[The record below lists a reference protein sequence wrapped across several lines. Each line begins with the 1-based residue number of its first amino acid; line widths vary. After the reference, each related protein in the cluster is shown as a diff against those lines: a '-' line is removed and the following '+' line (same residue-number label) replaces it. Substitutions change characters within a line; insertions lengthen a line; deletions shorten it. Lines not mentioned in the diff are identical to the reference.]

1 MEKNLKPIL
10 NLINKLEPKEL
21 HLFFSINPYQ
31 MEILAKLN
39 KERNLNAQ
47 SLLKSQIKFSKA
59 QKYRYINEL
68 ISKKLIS
75 KSFNCYNLRL
85 I

>member
-1 MEKNLKPIL
+1 MVKNIKPIL

-21 HLFFSINPYQ
+21 HLYFSLNPYQ

-47 SLLKSQIKFSKA
+47 SLLKSQIKLSKA
-59 QKYRYINEL
+59 QKYRYINKL
-68 ISKKLIS
+68 ILKKFIS
-75 KSFNCYNLRL
+75 KSYNCYNLKL
-85 I
+85 M

>member
-1 MEKNLKPIL
+1 MNKNLKSIL

-39 KERNLNAQ
+39 KDRNLNAQ
-47 SLLKSQIKFSKA
+47 NLLKSEIKFSKA
-59 QKYRYINEL
+59 QKYRYIQKL
-68 ISKKLIS
+68 ISKKLIY
-75 KSFNCYNLRL
+75 KSYNCYNLR
-85 I
+85 

>member
-1 MEKNLKPIL
+1 MNKNLKSIL
-10 NLINKLEPKEL
+10 NLINKLEHKEL
-21 HLFFSINPYQ
+21 HLYFSLNSYQ
-31 MEILAKLN
+31 IEILAKLN

-47 SLLKSQIKFSKA
+47 SLLKSEIKFSKA
-59 QKYRYINEL
+59 QKYRYIHKL

-75 KSFNCYNLRL
+75 KSYNCYNLRL

>member
-21 HLFFSINPYQ
+21 HLYFSLNPYQ
-31 MEILAKLN
+31 IEILAKLN
-39 KERNLNAQ
+39 KDRNLNAQ
-47 SLLKSQIKFSKA
+47 SLLKSEIKFSKA
-59 QKYRYINEL
+59 QKYRYIQKL

-75 KSFNCYNLRL
+75 KSYNCYNLRL
-85 I
+85 T

>member
-1 MEKNLKPIL
+1 MNKNLKSIL